1 MADRKI
7 SALTSLT
14 SPAEGDL
21 LPVVDVSEATDAN
34 KNKSITLST
43 LFRRL
48 PDGSEG
54 SPAIGF
60 LSDTGTSGIFRTA
73 ANEVAVSNNS
83 AFTGKFTTAGFQLG
97 TGTAAAQLHLFSTD
111 TTDQVIIENSDAG
124 ADTAPDVVLYRN
136 SASPADS
143 DNLGNLE
150 FRGKDDGGNDHTY
163 AQLVA
168 GISDASNTNEDGILD
183 LITTFAGTNASRIR
197 LSGRFVGIGEGS
209 PIYPMHLTT
218 DLTGTAL
225 NLESTVDDSASGADL
240 TLFRRRGASGA
251 GQDDDLLS
259 TVFFRGKNDAG
270 TPEETDYA
278 AIEGK
283 IVDASDGEEDGGLSL
298 QVQTAGA
305 MTTQLELG
313 PAQVFVGAG
322 VAADGGTI
330 STVNFRGL
338 NDVSGT
344 PEEIN
349 YSALV
354 ATIVDNA
361 DGQEDGRLQVQT
373 MTAGTLATRLD
384 INENKIGFFGA
395 TAAVQSTHVADLSAT
410 ATTGALPAAN
420 GTMTI
425 ADASSPTNAE
435 LLEYCRELEA
445 KVNSLLAFA
454 SAHGLMASS

>member
-21 LPVVDVSEATDAN
+21 LPVVDVSEAADAN

-48 PDGSEG
+48 PDGSAG

-60 LSDTGTSGIFRTA
+60 LGDTGTSGIFRTA

-168 GISDASNTNEDGILD
+168 GISDASNANEDGILD

-209 PIYPMHLTT
+209 PAYPMHLTT
-218 DLTGTAL
+218 DLSGTAL
-225 NLESTVDDSASGADL
+225 NLESTVDDSSSGADL

-251 GQDDDLLS
+251 GQDEDLLS

-278 AIEGK
+278 AVEGK
-283 IVDASDGEEDGGLSL
+283 IVDASDGTEDGGLSL

-305 MTTQLELG
+305 MTTQ
-313 PAQVFVGAG
+313 F
-322 VAADGGTI
+322 
-330 STVNFRGL
+330 
-338 NDVSGT
+338 
-344 PEEIN
+344 EIN
-349 YSALV
+349 G
-354 ATIVDNA
+354 N
-361 DGQEDGRLQVQT
+361 
-373 MTAGTLATRLD
+373 TLS
-384 INENKIGFFGA
+384 FFGA
-395 TAAVQSTHVADLSAT
+395 AVAGQSSHVANAEAGYSGNDPGDPS
-410 ATTGALPAAN
+410 GAN
-420 GTMTI
+420 ITI
-425 ADASSPTNAE
+425 ADGNAPTNAE
-435 LLEYCRELEA
+435 LLSYCRMLEA

>member
-7 SALTSLT
+7 SALPALT

-21 LPVVDVSEATDAN
+21 LPVVDVSEAADAN
-34 KNKSITLST
+34 KNKNITLST

-54 SPAIGF
+54 APAIGF
-60 LSDTGTSGIFRTA
+60 LSDTGTSGIFRSA
-73 ANEVAVSNNS
+73 ANEIAFSSN
-83 AFTGKFTTAGFQLG
+83 ATFQGKFSTAGFQLG

-168 GISDASNTNEDGILD
+168 AISDASNTNEDGILD

-209 PIYPMHLTT
+209 PAYPMHLTT
-218 DLTGTAL
+218 DLSGTAL
-225 NLESTVDDSASGADL
+225 NLESTVDDSSSGADL
-240 TLFRRRGASGA
+240 TLFRRRGASDP

-259 TVFFRGKNDAG
+259 TVFFRGKNDAA
-270 TPEETDYA
+270 TPDEVDYA

-283 IVDASDGEEDGGLSL
+283 IVDASDDTEDGGLSL

-305 MTTQLELG
+305 MTTQ
-313 PAQVFVGAG
+313 F
-322 VAADGGTI
+322 
-330 STVNFRGL
+330 
-338 NDVSGT
+338 
-344 PEEIN
+344 EIN
-349 YSALV
+349 G
-354 ATIVDNA
+354 N
-361 DGQEDGRLQVQT
+361 
-373 MTAGTLATRLD
+373 TLS
-384 INENKIGFFGA
+384 FFGA
-395 TAAVQSTHVADLSAT
+395 TLAGQSANVANAEAGYSDNDPGDPS
-410 ATTGALPAAN
+410 GAN
-420 GTMTI
+420 ITI
-425 ADASSPTNAE
+425 ADGNAPTNAE
-435 LLEYCRELEA
+435 LLSYCRMLEA

>member
-7 SALTSLT
+7 SELTALT

-21 LPVVDVSEATDAN
+21 LPVVDVSEAADAN

-48 PDGSEG
+48 PDGSAG

-60 LSDTGTSGIFRTA
+60 LSDTGTSGIFRSA

-124 ADTAPDVVLYRN
+124 TDTAPDLVLFRN

-163 AQLVA
+163 AQLIA
-168 GISDASNTNEDGILD
+168 GISDASNKTEDGILD

-209 PIYPMHLTT
+209 PAYPMHLTT

-225 NLESTVDDSASGADL
+225 IDDSASGADL

-251 GQDDDLLS
+251 GQDNDLLS

-270 TPEETDYA
+270 TPEEVDYA
-278 AIEGK
+278 AVEGK

-298 QVQTAGA
+298 QVQTAGV
-305 MTTQLELG
+305 MTTQLEVG
-313 PAQVFVGAG
+313 PAQVFIGSS
-322 VAADGGTI
+322 VATDAATI
-330 STVNFRGL
+330 STVNFRGA
-338 NDVSGT
+338 NDNST
-344 PEEIN
+344 PEDIN
-349 YSALV
+349 YAALV
-354 ATIVDNA
+354 ATVVDNA
-361 DGQEDGRLQVQT
+361 DGAEDGRLQVQT

-384 INENKIGFFGA
+384 ITENKIGFFGA
-395 TAAVQSTHVADLSAT
+395 TAAVQSAHVANAEAQYSGNDPGDPS
-410 ATTGALPAAN
+410 GAN
-420 GTMTI
+420 ITI
-425 ADASSPTNAE
+425 ADGNAPTNAE
-435 LLEYCRELEA
+435 LLSYCRMLEA

-454 SAHGLMASS
+454 KAHGLMAPSS